1 MDYQQKF
8 NLAREMNG
16 RRIMDL
22 TIRRVFEN
30 QRRAKIKPSAMNP
43 VLLNSP
49 YKGGDANPTGKPLDL
64 YYPS

>member
-1 MDYQQKF
+1 MNFQQVYDKAGIQ
-8 NLAREMNG
+8 NKRKIVEMTVE
-16 RRIMDL
+16 RILD
-22 TIRRVFEN
+22 V

-49 YKGGDANPTGKPLDL
+49 MRGGDAMSPPNPLNL